1 MQRTL
6 LIYESKYGATEKI
19 VKYLAP
25 VLGPANY
32 CTTDQFKDSYRDFD
46 FIVIGSPVYSGKLD
60 PEIYNFIENNREW
73 LNDKPLALFSVSL
86 SPEDGMNNLDEISG
100 NIKNTVSKKALGG
113 TLKLSAMTEEDSK
126 ALDIFSQQVGFPL
139 KDMDNFNLEE
149 VTSYA
154 LELKEI
160 KENLIPPAP
169 QREEFIDKFLTS
181 HNTCTLSTSY
191 QNRVRST
198 PIEYNYFNGFI
209 YLLSEGG
216 EKFANL
222 PLNNQVSVAVYED
235 YTGFNNLAGMQITGT
250 SEIISED
257 TPEYEDVLR
266 MKGLKIDFIKRNPV
280 KMNMIKI
287 TISKVEFLYS
297 EFKKLGYEAKQIQ
310 NFKKLNFNH

>member
-32 CTTDQFKDSYRDFD
+32 CTTSQFNDSYRDFD

-86 SPEDGMNNLDEISG
+86 SPEDGMNNLDEISS

-113 TLKLSAMTEEDSK
+113 TLKLNAMSEEDSK

-160 KENLIPPAP
+160 KENLITPAP
-169 QREEFIDKFLTS
+169 QRKEFIEEFLTS

-191 QNRVRST
+191 HKRVRST

-257 TPEYEDVLR
+257 TPEYDDVLR

-310 NFKKLNFNH
+310 NF

>member
-1 MQRTL
+1 MQRTIF
-6 LIYESKYGATEKI
+6 IYESKYGATEKI
-19 VKYLAP
+19 VKYLTP

-32 CTTDQFKDSYRDFD
+32 CTTDKFNDSYKDFD
-46 FIVIGSPVYSGKLD
+46 FFVIGSGVYSGKFD
-60 PEIYNFIENNREW
+60 PKIYDFVDNNREW
-73 LNDKPLALFSVSL
+73 LKDKPVALFSVSL
-86 SPEDGMNNLDEISG
+86 SLKDGDENLKNLSEIIGS
-100 NIKNTVSKKALGG
+100 TVSLKSLGG
-113 TLKLSAMTEEDSK
+113 TLTLSALSEEDSH
-126 ALDIFSQQVGFPL
+126 ALDDFSQQVGFPL
-139 KDMDNFNLEE
+139 KDMNNFNLEE
-149 VTSYA
+149 VINYA
-154 LELKEI
+154 LELKKI
-160 KENLIPPAP
+160 KESLVSPAP
-169 QREEFIDKFLTS
+169 QTREFIEEFLTS

-235 YTGFNNLAGMQITGT
+235 YTGFKNLAGMQITGT

-257 TPEYEDVLR
+257 SPEYEDVLL

-287 TISKVEFLYS
+287 TIIKVEFLYS

-310 NFKKLNFNH
+310 TF

>member
-1 MQRTL
+1 MQRTI

-32 CTTDQFKDSYRDFD
+32 CTTDQFNDSYKDFD
-46 FIVIGSPVYSGKLD
+46 FFVIGSGVYSGKLD
-60 PEIYNFIENNREW
+60 PKICDFVDNNLEW
-73 LNDKPLALFSVSL
+73 LKTKPVTLFSVSL
-86 SPEDGMNNLDEISG
+86 SLKDGYENLKNLSEIIGS
-100 NIKNTVSKKALGG
+100 TVSQKALGG
-113 TLKLSAMTEEDSK
+113 TLKLSKLSEEDSH
-126 ALDIFSQQVGFPL
+126 ALDDFSQQVGFPL

-149 VTSYA
+149 VTSFA
-154 LELKEI
+154 LELKKI
-160 KENLIPPAP
+160 KESLILPAP

-181 HNTCTLSTSY
+181 HNTCTLSTGY

-250 SEIISED
+250 SEIISDDSVEF
-257 TPEYEDVLR
+257 EDVLR

-280 KMNMIKI
+280 KINMIKI
-287 TISKVEFLYS
+287 TISKVEFLNS

-310 NFKKLNFNH
+310 NFKS

>member
-19 VKYLAP
+19 VKYLTP
-25 VLGPANY
+25 ILGPAYY
-32 CTTDQFKDSYRDFD
+32 CTTDQFNDSHKDFD
-46 FIVIGSPVYSGKLD
+46 FFVIGSPVYSGKLD
-60 PEIYNFIENNREW
+60 PEIYNFIENNKEW

-86 SPEDGMNNLDEISG
+86 SPEDGMNNLDELSQELP
-100 NIKNTVSKKALGG
+100 NTLSKKAMGG
-113 TLKLSAMTEEDSK
+113 TLKLDALSEEDSN
-126 ALDIFSQQVGFPL
+126 ALDIFSEKVGFPL

-160 KENLIPPAP
+160 KENLISPAP
-169 QREEFIDKFLTS
+169 QTKKFIEEFLTS

-191 QNRVRST
+191 HNRVRST

-235 YTGFNNLAGMQITGT
+235 YTGFQNLAGMQITGT
-250 SEIISED
+250 AEIISED
-257 TPEYEDVLR
+257 SPEYEDVLR
-266 MKGLKIDFIKRNPV
+266 MKGLSIDFIKRNPV

-310 NFKKLNFNH
+310 NF

>member
-19 VKYLAP
+19 VKYLTP
-25 VLGPANY
+25 ILGPANY
-32 CTTDQFKDSYRDFD
+32 CTTDQFTDSHKDFD
-46 FIVIGSPVYSGKLD
+46 FFVIGSGVYSGKLD
-60 PEIYNFIENNREW
+60 PEIYDFVDNNLDW
-73 LNDKPLALFSVSL
+73 LKDKPVALFSVSL
-86 SPEDGMNNLDEISG
+86 SLKDGDENLKNLSKIIG
-100 NIKNTVSKKALGG
+100 NTLSLKSLGG
-113 TLKLSAMTEEDSK
+113 TLTLSSLSDEDSY
-126 ALDIFSQQVGFPL
+126 ALDIFSQKVGFLL

-149 VTSYA
+149 VTNYA

-160 KENLIPPAP
+160 KENLISPAP
-169 QREEFIDKFLTS
+169 QTRKFIEEFLTS
-181 HNTCTLSTSY
+181 HNTCTLSTGY

-198 PIEYNYFNGFI
+198 PIEYNYFNGSI

-235 YTGFNNLAGMQITGT
+235 YTGFGNLAGMQITGT
-250 SEIISED
+250 SEIVSED
-257 TPEYEDVLR
+257 SVEYENVIR

-310 NFKKLNFNH
+310 KY